1 MVVVH
6 SGHCRSGPVSVTTRC
21 CGRIFAGIGQ
31 PSMIEGGEAM
41 MRGTPR
47 TASTQSESCNLLR
60 VGSNDFRK
68 LILSSCL
75 SPPLTNHMTNGWYC
89 DSSRCFLSQSPL
101 STTTST
107 TVHVWNKNIDHDKQ
121 SAIITHHHYYQH
133 QHQDEQA
140 SRHVMSQVLCMFF
153 FFAFLL
159 VLFYIIYNND
169 YLPICLGYE
178 LKRLQGLEPQ
188 VSSFSFSFL
197 FISLKFIIYRF

>member
-1 MVVVH
+1 MKTYLGLETCCVSSLSVRHGVGVVVVH
-6 SGHCRSGPVSVTTRC
+6 SGHCRSGPVSVAARS
-21 CGRIFAGIGQ
+21 CGWIFAGIGQ
-31 PSMIEGGEAM
+31 PSMIEGEEQPVM
-41 MRGTPR
+41 PT
-47 TASTQSESCNLLR
+47 TQSESCNLLR

-68 LILSSCL
+68 LILSSRL

-140 SRHVMSQVLCMFF
+140 SRHVMSQVLCMLF

-159 VLFYIIYNND
+159 FFFLFYSILFIIMIIYQ
-169 YLPICLGYE
+169 Y
-178 LKRLQGLEPQ
+178 
-188 VSSFSFSFL
+188 V
-197 FISLKFIIYRF
+197 